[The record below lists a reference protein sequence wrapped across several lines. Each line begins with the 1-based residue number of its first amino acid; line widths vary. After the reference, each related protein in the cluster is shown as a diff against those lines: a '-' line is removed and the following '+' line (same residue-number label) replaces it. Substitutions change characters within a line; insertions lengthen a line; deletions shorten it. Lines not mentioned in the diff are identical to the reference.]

1 MAEEAPTEER
11 PDDAP
16 EQEEQ
21 AQPSTIY
28 MLWPEVM
35 RESTLSK
42 TVIQRLMKR
51 GKFPLPV
58 QLSPNRVAWIRSEM
72 EEWVEAK
79 KRERVFEPEAA

>member
-1 MAEEAPTEER
+1 MADQAPTEER
-11 PDDAP
+11 ADDAP
-16 EQEEQ
+16 EKDEEEQ
-21 AQPSTIY
+21 RSTIY

-58 QLSPNRVAWIRSEM
+58 QLSPNRVAWVRSEF
-72 EEWVEAK
+72 EEWDEAK
-79 KRERVFEPEAA
+79 KRERALEVEAA